1 MIEDFRTSTLDQLAV
16 PDLETGKVPASRLL
30 DADSARSIWLRL
42 LDDDQVGGYNRSI
55 IHELLNNVP
64 PYNQAEREEEG
75 QGELYNLNTG
85 NGKLITSNAASG
97 IMDIFESDRALV
109 NVPMSH
115 IIPPPRRID
124 AERKIADRF
133 SEMLRDWDCFAT
145 RLNDLCT
152 NFVDDGVGV
161 LFFEDTT
168 TWKVGSAG
176 LGEIKFPRHSEP
188 VSSRIPLAAMQKEL
202 HVGDLWRK
210 IQNEDV
216 AKKEGWDPVA
226 VRKAIHS
233 ASQDRKEWKN
243 WEKLE
248 QDLLAN
254 EAYVSHTAR
263 PVSIIYLFVEEMD
276 GTVSFFT
283 TPKGSGDFLQK
294 QVSKYKS
301 MNEAFQVFPYSSG
314 SGNRLS
320 SVRGMGHFIYQLCN
334 AENISTTDLLNAA
347 KLNSLPQYEVDGT
360 EQLEDTALVEFGAFG
375 TILAPGVRM
384 PEKQQTRDLGKSLI
398 PAMSVV
404 DGAIRKISGNI
415 GEAGFGERQNKDNI
429 SATLEQMN
437 AMGSAAITMFYPPLD
452 RIYREMFM
460 RIFRDNKDT
469 EESREMKRLLIEED
483 GIPEEMF
490 GMIQFSRVK
499 ATRVL
504 GGGSKANR
512 INTLKD
518 IRANTYGSMDAQGRK
533 SNDYDYVLERSG
545 KQYADSYIGP
555 PDQTRKTYDDSIA
568 ELENFHMLEGAEIEP
583 MDGQD
588 HLVHLNS
595 HIEVML
601 ATKDLVESGE
611 LELTEYTMKNIKVY
625 EHSQA
630 HLSMVVPNDVTEAEI
645 NEISAQLQRLGEFFE
660 NGMKAIQKEQR
671 DAEEQEAVQGQE
683 GEAQESKQSEAA
695 TDAQMKVEKFQLDQQ
710 IKQAESEA
718 KIARENNESQQKM
731 AIDGATAASKIR
743 MS

>member
-233 ASQDRKEWKN
+233 ASSRRKEWKN
-243 WEKLE
+243 WGKLE

-283 TPKGSGDFLQK
+283 TPKGSGDFLP
-294 QVSKYKS
+294 
-301 MNEAFQVFPYSSG
+301 EAS
-314 SGNRLS
+314 
-320 SVRGMGHFIYQLCN
+320 
-334 AENISTTDLLNAA
+334 
-347 KLNSLPQYEVDGT
+347 
-360 EQLEDTALVEFGAFG
+360 EQ
-375 TILAPGVRM
+375 
-384 PEKQQTRDLGKSLI
+384 
-398 PAMSVV
+398 
-404 DGAIRKISGNI
+404 
-415 GEAGFGERQNKDNI
+415 
-429 SATLEQMN
+429 
-437 AMGSAAITMFYPPLD
+437 
-452 RIYREMFM
+452 
-460 RIFRDNKDT
+460 
-469 EESREMKRLLIEED
+469 
-483 GIPEEMF
+483 
-490 GMIQFSRVK
+490 
-499 ATRVL
+499 
-504 GGGSKANR
+504 
-512 INTLKD
+512 
-518 IRANTYGSMDAQGRK
+518 
-533 SNDYDYVLERSG
+533 
-545 KQYADSYIGP
+545 
-555 PDQTRKTYDDSIA
+555 
-568 ELENFHMLEGAEIEP
+568 
-583 MDGQD
+583 
-588 HLVHLNS
+588 
-595 HIEVML
+595 
-601 ATKDLVESGE
+601 
-611 LELTEYTMKNIKVY
+611 
-625 EHSQA
+625 
-630 HLSMVVPNDVTEAEI
+630 
-645 NEISAQLQRLGEFFE
+645 
-660 NGMKAIQKEQR
+660 IQKHE
-671 DAEEQEAVQGQE
+671 
-683 GEAQESKQSEAA
+683 
-695 TDAQMKVEKFQLDQQ
+695 
-710 IKQAESEA
+710 
-718 KIARENNESQQKM
+718 
-731 AIDGATAASKIR
+731 
-743 MS
+743 